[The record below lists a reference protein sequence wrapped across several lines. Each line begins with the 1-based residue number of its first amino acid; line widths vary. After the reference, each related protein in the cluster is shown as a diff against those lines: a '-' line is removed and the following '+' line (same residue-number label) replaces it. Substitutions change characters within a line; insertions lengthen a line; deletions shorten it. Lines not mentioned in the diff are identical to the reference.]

1 MGGTGQESLKG
12 TRVCGKTQPSC
23 PEIQGGDMAKIIL
36 DQDEII
42 QIIKNGVFNLF
53 AGSLN
58 VDNSEQITFNT
69 WQINYGDF
77 VFEKKILREVKLEDV
92 EDMVIEQLKTAK
104 QEG

>member
-1 MGGTGQESLKG
+1 
-12 TRVCGKTQPSC
+12 
-23 PEIQGGDMAKIIL
+23 MAKIIL

>member
-1 MGGTGQESLKG
+1 
-12 TRVCGKTQPSC
+12 
-23 PEIQGGDMAKIIL
+23 MAKIIL

-42 QIIKNGVFNLF
+42 QIIKNGVFDLF

-58 VDNSEQITFNT
+58 VDNADEISFNT
-69 WQINYGDF
+69 WQVNYGDF

>member
-1 MGGTGQESLKG
+1 
-12 TRVCGKTQPSC
+12 
-23 PEIQGGDMAKIIL
+23 MAKIIL

-53 AGSLN
+53 AGYLN
-58 VDNSEQITFNT
+58 VDNSEQITFNA

-77 VFEKKILREVKLEDV
+77 VFEKKILREVKLEEV

>member
-1 MGGTGQESLKG
+1 
-12 TRVCGKTQPSC
+12 
-23 PEIQGGDMAKIIL
+23 MAKIIL

-42 QIIKNGVFNLF
+42 QIIKNGVFDLF

-77 VFEKKILREVKLEDV
+77 VFEKKIVREVKLEDV
-92 EDMVIEQLKTAK
+92 QDMVVEQLKARGE
-104 QEG
+104 QDAV